1 MDEMERLSDSE
12 LASLSPAKQSALRFI
27 YEKQNIEKEKKEA
40 DSQLQKIKREKSI
53 SDKKLANAKNVLKK
67 YENNESIILA
77 LAGIPSTADDRPN
90 RIHAIETL
98 FELLNLLGNGKVG
111 FEKKL
116 PFSAL
121 YNQVKPIMLLFD
133 YVKQSASYNAE
144 TKKIEID
151 GRTLYSLVMTRIA
164 EQKRLIANAEAVF
177 AELEK
182 DYKNDNF

>member
-1 MDEMERLSDSE
+1 MADFVRLSEEE
-12 LASLSPAKQSALRFI
+12 LAKLSPAKQKALQFI

-40 DSQLQKIKREKSI
+40 DYQLQKIKREKFI
-53 SDKKLANAKNVLKK
+53 SDKKLSNAKKEYQRYDNAESVILK
-67 YENNESIILA
+67 
-77 LAGIPSTADDRPN
+77 LAGIPSTAEDRPN

-121 YNQVKPIMLLFD
+121 YNQVKPITLLFD